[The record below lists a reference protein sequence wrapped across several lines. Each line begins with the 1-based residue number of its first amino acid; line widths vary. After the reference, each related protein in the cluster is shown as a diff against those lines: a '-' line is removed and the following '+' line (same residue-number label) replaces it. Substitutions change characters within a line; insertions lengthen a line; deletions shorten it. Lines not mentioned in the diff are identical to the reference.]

1 MSSSDGNNKLEDP
14 SIRDFIKQVSGEE
27 ALQVVRELQERET
40 AVDEEL
46 AENVE
51 LELNDV
57 RRILYQLYQN
67 GLAEYTRSRN
77 SNTGWI
83 TYTWRLDLENAENV
97 MEKRKKQII
106 SELEQRLTFEEEN
119 VFYLCPENHV
129 KLTFEEATDINF
141 KCPECGEGLMHDEN
155 TEVIE
160 EIKNEIERLKE
171 Y

>member
-1 MSSSDGNNKLEDP
+1 MSSSDGNKLEDP
-14 SIRDFIKQVSGEE
+14 TIRDFIKEVSGEE
-27 ALQVVRELQERET
+27 ALQVVKELQERGT

-46 AENVE
+46 VENVE

-83 TYTWRLDLENAENV
+83 TYTWKLSLDNAENV
-97 MEKRKKQII
+97 MEKRKKQIVE
-106 SELEQRLTFEEEN
+106 ELEERLVFEEEN

-129 KLTFEEATDINF
+129 KLTFEEATDIDF
-141 KCPECGEGLMHDEN
+141 KCPECGEGLMHHEN
-155 TEVIE
+155 EEIIE
-160 EIKNEIERLKE
+160 EIKKEIKRLKDSI
-171 Y
+171 